1 MTAKKEDDS
10 NNNQQ
15 AHVEEFPPQTSTT
28 PTLPT
33 LASQPTAAASVVTFY
48 HRLQRSHGPV
58 LDSLHNEELCLGG
71 DLAQEDYIQVL
82 ELLARE
88 QMFEV
93 KFVQPESL
101 DNVEQSLVQ
110 IYADGQPH
118 AVTVCMGMG
127 PFSKNFAARYVLKLF
142 FSYCKFFQRS
152 IIDIAIIDIARCKI
166 ITFIVY
172 RYSDNVSRK
181 ICTME

>member
-142 FSYCKFFQRS
+142 FSYCINFS
-152 IIDIAIIDIARCKI
+152 
-166 ITFIVY
+166 
-172 RYSDNVSRK
+172 
-181 ICTME
+181 

>member
-58 LDSLHNEELCLGG
+58 LDSLRSEELCLGR

-93 KFVQPESL
+93 KFVQPERL
-101 DNVEQSLVQ
+101 DNVEQSLVA

-127 PFSKNFAARYVLKLF
+127 PFSKNFAARYVLNSSFLTAESF
-142 FSYCKFFQRS
+142 PRFDRNHITLKF
-152 IIDIAIIDIARCKI
+152 
-166 ITFIVY
+166 
-172 RYSDNVSRK
+172 
-181 ICTME
+181 